1 MSSKYNVSSD
11 VSKRTFEGIVYD
23 SAIEM
28 RFMRDYIKPRLESG
42 ELISA
47 ERQVKYE
54 LQPSFRHNGELVRAI
69 NYVADFVITYADG
82 HSTIIDIKGMPDATA
97 KLKKKLFLYKYP
109 DLDYH
114 RLSHSRLDAG
124 WIEYDTLVK
133 KRRQRKLEKK
143 LKDEQNGN

>member
-69 NYVADFVITYADG
+69 NYVADFVITYVDG
-82 HSTIIDIKGMPDATA
+82 HKVVVDIKGYPDSVAL
-97 KLKKKLFLYKYP
+97 LKRKLFYYRYP
-109 DLDYH
+109 DIDYQW
-114 RLSHSRLDAG
+114 LTWVKKFGG
-124 WIEYDTLVK
+124 WITYDEYK
-133 KRRQRKLEKK
+133 MRKRTEKK
-143 LKDEQNGN
+143 E

>member
-82 HSTIIDIKGMPDATA
+82 HKVVVDIKGYPDSVAL
-97 KLKKKLFLYKYP
+97 LKRKLFYYRYP
-109 DLDYH
+109 DIDYQW
-114 RLSHSRLDAG
+114 LTWVKKFGG
-124 WIEYDTLVK
+124 WITYDEYK
-133 KRRQRKLEKK
+133 MRKRTEKRNN
-143 LKDEQNGN
+143 LPS